1 MEGGSFAGGVTHLK
15 QEEMKRKK
23 SNQTAAHSVVAALA
37 SLPDIST
44 TGKKPVCLLL
54 ALLALLRL
62 FHSRSTYRNVSIRT
76 SPTHRL
82 IFTSSRSISHLY
94 TSPLVAARPCMK
106 RCSRVWPRPQEAS
119 FPLKHNYSVI
129 TDWPRNSSK

>member
-37 SLPDIST
+37 SLPEIST

-76 SPTHRL
+76 SPTSPAYFHQLPLYLSSVHFPPCCCSAMYEKVLARL
-82 IFTSSRSISHLY
+82 AKASGSELSIK
-94 TSPLVAARPCMK
+94 A
-106 RCSRVWPRPQEAS
+106 
-119 FPLKHNYSVI
+119 
-129 TDWPRNSSK
+129 